1 MKNLQARRA
10 TALTRSEA
18 LRGDALALLG
28 YGFLIG
34 VVIAAVLAMHGV
46 RAP

>member
-1 MKNLQARRA
+1 MKNLQARGA

-28 YGFLIG
+28 YCFLFG
-34 VVIAAVLAMHGV
+34 AVIAAVLAMHGV
-46 RAP
+46 PAP